1 MGGQT
6 VKLLF
11 LSLSLFVCLM
21 LPQAARAQIRIGW
34 NERHLLARVGAE
46 SIAWRD
52 AEGVH
57 TLVWPAEET
66 ISLRLTAPRV
76 SIATVPA
83 KSAAIYLQRAFLHH
97 YPTQIV
103 DSGDRYALTLLE
115 RDVEIL
121 WETDTVYV
129 PAKAADTP
137 SRLELTLPGGR
148 VLHLS
153 DHSLRFGG
161 GRQPVRVDGAS
172 FRGTIVFNPNR
183 RGLLT
188 SINILP
194 LEEYLLGVVPNEMPA
209 AWPLDALKAQAL
221 AARSYAV
228 RQQNRHGQDGFDLCS
243 TVHCQAYHAKGSE
256 HPRSTQAVTATSG
269 MVITYG
275 GAVIDAVYHA
285 HAGGHTRDS
294 ENVWGGV
301 APYLRGV
308 PIPEEPPLTWTHRV
322 AIGDFERRL
331 RARQISVAHVFGAA
345 IAEHADA
352 GHVRSVRVT
361 SLLGSVDIPA
371 TDLRGALDRAQM
383 RSTKFAIL
391 MLDSYRLPFR
401 PPVTRPPFR
410 LEIGKLAGAYY
421 SLLPSRPASVEI
433 AGSGFGHGVGMSQW
447 GAFGLAQAGVDYRGI
462 IRRFYHGVTLSRV
475 PLNLRE

>member
-1 MGGQT
+1 M
-6 VKLLF
+6 KFLF
-11 LSLSLFVCLM
+11 LFLGLLVCLM
-21 LPQAARAQIRIGW
+21 LPEEANAQVSIGW
-34 NERHLLARVGAE
+34 NERHLSARVGAE
-46 SIAWRD
+46 RIAWRD
-52 AEGVH
+52 GQGVH
-57 TLVWPAEET
+57 ALAWPAQET
-66 ISLRLTAPRV
+66 ISLRLVAPRV

-83 KSAAIYLQRAFLHH
+83 KSTAIYLQRASLHH

-103 DSGDRYALTLLE
+103 SIGNRHALALLE
-115 RDVEIL
+115 NDVEIL
-121 WETDTVYV
+121 WETETVYV
-129 PAKAADTP
+129 PVKAADSP

-148 VLHLS
+148 VLRLS

-161 GRQPVRVDGAS
+161 DRQPVRVDGAS
-172 FRGTIVFNPNR
+172 FRGVIVFNPNR

-228 RQQNRHGQDGFDLCS
+228 RQQNRHRHDGFDLCS

-269 MVITYG
+269 MVITYA

-285 HAGGHTRDS
+285 HAGGHTRNS
-294 ENVWGGV
+294 EHVWGGV

-331 RARQISVAHVFGAA
+331 RARQINVAHVFGVA
-345 IAEHADA
+345 IAEHVDA

-371 TDLRGALDRAQM
+371 SDLRGALDRAQM
-383 RSTKFAIL
+383 RSTKFDIL
-391 MLDSYRLPFR
+391 VLDSFRLPFR
-401 PPVTRPPFR
+401 GTPRLSSFR
-410 LEIGKLAGAYY
+410 LETGRLAGAYFN
-421 SLLPSRPASVEI
+421 LLPARPASVEI

-447 GAFGLAQAGVDYRGI
+447 GAFGLAQAGVDYQGI
-462 IRRFYHGVTLSRV
+462 IRRFYRGVTLSRV